1 MTRPLALLALTYL
14 GITALIAGL
23 KQLIMPLLT
32 MTDPSSYPLSLG
44 IHGLSLSAFVHYQ
57 QLMTGSMMVLIPMLI
72 VFFVF
77 RVTTSPACRDGVICC
92 GARRLLP
99 RL

>member
-14 GITALIAGL
+14 GITAFIAGL

-44 IHGLSLSAFVHYQ
+44 IYGLNLSAFVQYQ
-57 QLMTGSMMVLIPMLI
+57 WLMTGSMMVLIPVLI

-77 RVTTSPACRDGVICC
+77 QRYYIAGWTL
-92 GARRLLP
+92 GAMAG
-99 RL
+99 